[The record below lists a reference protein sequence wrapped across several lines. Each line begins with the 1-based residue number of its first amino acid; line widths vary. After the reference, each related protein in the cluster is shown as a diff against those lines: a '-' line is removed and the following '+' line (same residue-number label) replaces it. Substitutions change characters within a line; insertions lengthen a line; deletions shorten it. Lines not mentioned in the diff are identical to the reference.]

1 MLFHS
6 APVEAVDMLRGVC
19 VNGFCSIS
27 LGSHVGS
34 GFLGWGQAAVFA
46 HSPELTKGGFVISAI
61 TVQQGVLVCVSPAL
75 ADWCGMG

>member
-1 MLFHS
+1 
-6 APVEAVDMLRGVC
+6 MLRGVC

-61 TVQQGVLVCVSPAL
+61 TELIPCNMVSFVCVSPAL
-75 ADWCGMG
+75 ADWSGMG